1 MSFSLNDQQ
10 HAAVTHLG
18 SPLLVLAGAGSGKTR
33 VITQK
38 IAWLIE
44 SRGIAADRI
53 FAVTFTNKAA
63 REMKER
69 VGKQIESGRA
79 KGLTV
84 STFHSLGLNI
94 LRQEAMTLGLKRGF
108 SIFDPNDSQLV
119 VRDLM
124 RADFSKEDDLI
135 VQVRNQI
142 SNWKNDL
149 ISVNQAQL
157 LAMTDPLQVAASKVY
172 EAYER
177 HIKACNAVDLD
188 DLISKPIQLFRDH
201 PEVLERW
208 QHKVAYFLVDE
219 YQDTNAAQYELVK
232 YLVGNG
238 TGLTAVGDDDQS
250 IYGWRGAKPDN
261 LKQLGE
267 DFPDLK
273 LVKLEQN
280 YRSMGR
286 ILHTANHL
294 IENNTR
300 PFEKKLWS
308 ELGFGDPIQVIT
320 ATNDEEEAEKVVSSI
335 MHHKF
340 QNSTEYGDYAIL
352 YRGNHQ
358 ARMFETKLREMSIP
372 YYLSG
377 GMSYFDRAEIKD
389 VMAYLRLLVN
399 ELDDNAFIRAINTPR
414 RGIGPGTIEKLGD
427 AASKANCSL
436 YQAIR
441 TEEIHSVM
449 TPKKQGPLRA
459 FENWLDDKKAS
470 EANVGALQL
479 VNDVLDHIGYE
490 LYLQETSNSPEQAEM
505 RWKNVQDLL
514 AWIRRMVEKDP
525 NKDLADIVATM
536 SLMGI
541 LEKNDDD
548 ENRNVVSLMTMH
560 AAKGLEFP
568 CVFIVGVEED
578 VLPHKTSIDE
588 GTIEEER
595 RLFYV
600 GITRAQRELFLSYA
614 KKRRRFGENINCEPS
629 RFLTELDQEHLI
641 WEDQVEPDPEK
652 SQQVGESYLQAMRE
666 MLGR

>member
-10 HAAVTHLG
+10 HAAATHLG

-69 VGKQIESGRA
+69 VGKQIQSDRV

-94 LRQEAMTLGLKRGF
+94 LRQEAMTMGLKRGF

-135 VQVRNQI
+135 AQVRNQI

-188 DLISKPIQLFRDH
+188 DLISKPIQLFREH
-201 PEVLERW
+201 SEVLERW

-267 DFPDLK
+267 DFPELK

-294 IENNTR
+294 IENNKR

-320 ATNDEEEAEKVVSSI
+320 ASNDEEEAEKVVSSI

-340 QNSTEYGDYAIL
+340 QNTTQYGDYAIL

-358 ARMFETKLREMSIP
+358 ARMFETKLREMNIP

-414 RGIGPGTIEKLGD
+414 RGIGPGTIEKLGE
-427 AASKANCSL
+427 AAAKANCSL
-436 YQAIR
+436 YQAIGID
-441 TEEIHSVM
+441 EIHDIM
-449 TPKKQGPLRA
+449 TPKQQSPLRA
-459 FENWLDDKKAS
+459 FENWLEEQKEK
-470 EANVGALQL
+470 EANAGALQL
-479 VNDVLDHIGYE
+479 INDLLDHIGYE
-490 LYLQETSNSPEQAEM
+490 LYLQEISSSPEQAEM
-505 RWKNVQDLL
+505 RWKNVQDLI
-514 AWIRRMVEKDP
+514 AWIRRMIEKDS

-548 ENRNVVSLMTMH
+548 QNLNVVSLMTMH

-578 VLPHKTSIDE
+578 ILPHKTSIDE

-600 GITRAQRELFLSYA
+600 GITRAKRELFLSYA

-629 RFLTELDQEHLI
+629 RFLAELDQEHLI
-641 WEDQVEPDPEK
+641 WEEQTPPDPEK

>member
-1 MSFSLNDQQ
+1 MQLNDPQ

-18 SPLLVLAGAGSGKTR
+18 TPLLVLAGAGSGKTR

-38 IAWLIE
+38 IAWLIQT
-44 SRGIAADRI
+44 RGIAPKNI

-69 VGKQIESGRA
+69 VNAQLEKGRG

-84 STFHSLGLNI
+84 STFHSLGLTI
-94 LRQEAMTLGLKRGF
+94 LREEAATLGLKRGF

-124 RADFSKEDDLI
+124 RAEFSTSKDDDMI

-142 SNWKNDL
+142 SSWKNDL
-149 ISVNQAQL
+149 ISVNQAQMN
-157 LAMTDPLQVAASKVY
+157 AMTDPLQVAASRVY

-177 HIKACNAVDLD
+177 HISACNAVDLD
-188 DLISKPIQLFRDH
+188 DLISKPIQLFRDY

-208 QHKVAYFLVDE
+208 QSKVTYFLVDE
-219 YQDTNAAQYELVK
+219 YQDTNAAQYEVVK
-232 YLVGNG
+232 MLVGNG
-238 TGLTAVGDDDQS
+238 KGLTAVGDDDQS

-261 LKQLGE
+261 LAQLGD

-286 ILHTANHL
+286 ILQTANHL
-294 IENNTR
+294 IQNNQR
-300 PFEKKLWS
+300 PFEKSLWS
-308 ELGFGDPIQVIT
+308 DLGFGDAHQVIV
-320 ATNDEEEAEKVVSSI
+320 ANNDELEAEKVVAAI

-340 QNSTEYGDYAIL
+340 QHSSEYKDYAIL

-358 ARMFETKLREMSIP
+358 ARAFETKLREMNIP

-377 GMSYFDRAEIKD
+377 GLSYFDRAEIKD
-389 VMAYLRLLVN
+389 VMSYLRLLTN

-414 RGIGPGTIEKLGD
+414 RGIGPGTIEKLGE
-427 AASKANCSL
+427 AAGQANCSL
-436 YQAIR
+436 YQAI
-441 TEEIHSVM
+441 TCAEIHSTM
-449 TPKKQGPLRA
+449 TPKQQAPLRGFHNWLEDKKTQEAEVGPLA
-459 FENWLDDKKAS
+459 
-470 EANVGALQL
+470 L
-479 VNDVLDHIGYE
+479 VNRVLEEIGYE
-490 LYLQETSNSPEQAEM
+490 HYLQDVSKTPEQAES
-505 RWKNVQDLL
+505 RWKNIQDLIS
-514 AWIRRMVEKDP
+514 WIKRMKDNDA

-541 LEKNDDD
+541 LEKN
-548 ENRNVVSLMTMH
+548 ENEEERNTVSLMTMH

-568 CVFIVGVEED
+568 SVFIVGIEED
-578 VLPHKTSIDE
+578 ILPHKTSIEE

-600 GITRAQRELFLSYA
+600 GITRARRELTFSYA
-614 KKRRRFGENINCEPS
+614 KKRRRFGETIDCEPS
-629 RFLTELDQEHLI
+629 RFLHELDQEHLE
-641 WEDQVEPDPEK
+641 WEGKTEVDPVKEK
-652 SQQVGESYLQAMRE
+652 EVGNSYFAAMRD
-666 MLGR
+666 MLGK

>member
-1 MSFSLNDQQ
+1 M
-10 HAAVTHLG
+10 A
-18 SPLLVLAGAGSGKTR
+18 
-33 VITQK
+33 
-38 IAWLIE
+38 
-44 SRGIAADRI
+44 
-53 FAVTFTNKAA
+53 
-63 REMKER
+63 
-69 VGKQIESGRA
+69 
-79 KGLTV
+79 
-84 STFHSLGLNI
+84 
-94 LRQEAMTLGLKRGF
+94 LGLKRGF

-135 VQVRNQI
+135 AQVRNQI

-149 ISVNQAQL
+149 ISVNQAQM

-188 DLISKPIQLFRDH
+188 DLISKPIQLFREH

-208 QHKVAYFLVDE
+208 RHKVAYFLVDE

-267 DFPDLK
+267 DFPELT

-320 ATNDEEEAEKVVSSI
+320 ASNDEEEGEKVVSSI

-340 QNSTEYGDYAIL
+340 QNTTQYGDYAIL

-358 ARMFETKLREMSIP
+358 ARMFETKLREMNIP

-427 AASKANCSL
+427 AAAKADCSL

-441 TEEIHSVM
+441 VNEIHDAM
-449 TPKKQGPLRA
+449 TPKQQSPLRA
-459 FENWLDDKKAS
+459 FENWLEDQKEK
-470 EANVGALQL
+470 EAKVGALQL
-479 VNDVLDHIGYE
+479 VNDLLDHIGYE
-490 LYLQETSNSPEQAEM
+490 LYLQEISSSPEQAEM
-505 RWKNVQDLL
+505 RWKNVQDLI

-525 NKDLADIVATM
+525 NKDLADVVATM

-541 LEKNDDD
+541 LEKNDDN
-548 ENRNVVSLMTMH
+548 ENLNVVSLMTMH

-578 VLPHKTSIDE
+578 VLPHKTSVDE

-600 GITRAQRELFLSYA
+600 GITRAKRELFLSYA

-629 RFLTELDQEHLI
+629 RFLTELDQDHLI
-641 WEDQVEPDPEK
+641 WEEETPPDPEK